1 MKRCICLLL
10 AVILLVGVF
19 PAAFAAELTGTTESP
34 AEDDMEPVAELANP
48 PDAPTEETGGTD
60 LTVETPAEESTP
72 SEEVPAPSEETTAPT
87 EETTIPTEEQEPGED
102 DETLNMDEEL
112 LEMDGISLFAMD
124 SSQSGILLF
133 NYTDN
138 GDYTTRLN
146 YQVSCTYQING
157 NGAVK
162 TAYIKNMGWHFAR
175 YGGTPY
181 PDNPLYCLE
190 PYRDFAAS
198 TSGNTVD
205 RGVTMEGSGTTAGSN
220 VWYALP
226 VARRQAIGQILL
238 YSNQMWNKSIS
249 VSTTAYANNPNVPL
263 RIATQM
269 LIYEIVCG
277 LRDPSSF
284 VRNAANECG
293 TAGDVF
299 YNAGAASV
307 SGFASA
313 YSSLEASIRS
323 ANLLPSFTS
332 MYSGSAPV
340 ITLTGIDTSVLDT
353 NGVLSGFSFTNG
365 NGASFGKSGNTLYI
379 TQTGDISESSV
390 FQATRNI
397 PSAAGSTYDI
407 WYMAG
412 SGYQTTISLARA
424 SSGSLTGYFRL
435 KGVPQTGSLS
445 LTKTTEDGQNLSGWQ
460 FGIYADSGCASLVS
474 GPHTTDASGRIS
486 ISNLNVGTYYVKE
499 LGHRDAAINAR
510 YACASTNPQTVTVT
524 AGGTASV
531 SFQNK
536 LTNGSVKLIKRTNT
550 GLDLGGWSI
559 WLYTDANCTAPVS
572 GSPFTT
578 GENGTVVVDGLTP
591 GTYYARENPTEN
603 SYWDIDAEVKPVTV
617 TAGQIAELTFVN
629 TCYGRIE
636 FHKTTNTGSH
646 LGGWTFV
653 VCNADGETVG
663 TYTTDENG
671 FACSDNLPLGRYTVT
686 EQPTQD
692 DYWVA
697 ELGFHDVVV
706 TAGQSTVDTWHNK
719 EQGLVWI
726 YKKTNTEAS
735 VQGWQITIYSD
746 EGCTQAIG
754 TLTTSEEGKAGY
766 YLAPG
771 TYWAKETGNQ
781 NVLFE
786 NEYWVV
792 DTTVQKFEVKPH
804 ESTEIV
810 FSNTH
815 CGKLEIVKTMEG
827 AGSVEGWQFKITGP
841 DGAEIEGSPFVTD
854 RDGIIQTGNLLPGD
868 YTVEELIPEDSIYS
882 CGTENPIT
890 VTVKAG
896 ETAHVPFTNC
906 IQPARIWI
914 EKVDNTGK
922 HLAGAVFRLEWSAD
936 NGQTWSNIFYSDKQ
950 EPVKGGCSNA
960 ELADGCLTSNGK
972 GELAWNNL
980 YPGLRYRV
988 TETQAPEGYT
998 RLKGTAFDDTI
1009 TVKDLD
1015 VTIRVVNNR
1024 GFLLPKTGSA
1034 SLKVVSLVGAIALA
1048 GSLVVILSNTRR
1060 KKR

>member
-10 AVILLVGVF
+10 AVMLLLGVF
-19 PAAFAAELTGTTESP
+19 PAAFASELTGMTEP
-34 AEDDMEPVAELANP
+34 TAEDGLFPIDDPSGDAPVAELVNP
-48 PDAPTEETGGTD
+48 PDAPTEGTGGTD
-60 LTVETPAEESTP
+60 LTVETEESTP
-72 SEEVPAPSEETTAPT
+72 SGEVPAPSEEVA
-87 EETTIPTEEQEPGED
+87 IPTEKQEGVED
-102 DETLNMDEEL
+102 DENMLDMDEIDL
-112 LEMDGISLFAMD
+112 MSID
-124 SSQSGILLF
+124 SSQRGILLF

-146 YQVSCTYQING
+146 YQVSCTYQLNG

-307 SGFASA
+307 SGFTSA
-313 YSSLEASIRS
+313 YSSLESGIRS
-323 ANLLPSFTS
+323 ANLLPCFTS

-340 ITLTGIDTSVLDT
+340 ITLTGKDTSVLDT

-397 PSAAGSTYDI
+397 TSAAGSTYDI

-435 KGVPQTGSLS
+435 KGVPQTGSIS

-460 FGIYADSGCASLVS
+460 FGIYADSGCSSLVS
-474 GPHTTDASGRIS
+474 GPHATDASGRIS
-486 ISNLNVGTYYVKE
+486 VSNLNVGTYYVKE
-499 LGHRDAAINAR
+499 LGHRDATVNAM
-510 YACASTNPQTVTVT
+510 YACASTNPQAVTVT

-536 LTNGSVKLIKRTNT
+536 LTSGSVKLIKRTNT

-559 WLYTDANCTAPVS
+559 GLYTDANCTAPVP

-578 GENGTVVVDGLTP
+578 GEDGTVEAAGLKP

-617 TAGQIAELTFVN
+617 TAGQTAELTFVN

-636 FHKTTNTGSH
+636 FRKTTNTGNH

-653 VCNADGETVG
+653 VRNADSETVG
-663 TYTTDENG
+663 TYTTDDNG
-671 FACSDNLPLGRYTVT
+671 YACTENLPLGRYTVT
-686 EQPTQD
+686 EQAAQD
-692 DYWVA
+692 DYWLT
-697 ELGFHDVVV
+697 ELGFHDVTV
-706 TAGQSTVDTWHNK
+706 TAGKATVDEWHNK
-719 EQGLVWI
+719 EQGLAWFV
-726 YKKTNTEAS
+726 KKTNTGED
-735 VQGWQITIYSD
+735 VDGWCITIYSD
-746 EGCTQAIG
+746 EACTQAAREIV
-754 TLTTSEEGKAGY
+754 TNQEGKAGY
-766 YLAPG
+766 YLDPG

-781 NVLFE
+781 NGLFD
-786 NEYWVV
+786 NEYWVI
-792 DTTVQKFEVKPH
+792 DPSVQRFEVKPH

-810 FSNTH
+810 FTNSH
-815 CGKLEIVKTMEG
+815 YGKLKITKTMEG
-827 AGSVEGWQFKITGP
+827 SGSVEGWQFKITDS
-841 DGAEIEGSPFVTD
+841 DGKELDGSPFVTD
-854 RDGIIQTGNLLPGD
+854 RDGVIQTGNLLPGT
-868 YTVEELIPEDSIYS
+868 YTVEELLPEDSIYS
-882 CGTENPIT
+882 CQTENPIT

-896 ETAHVPFTNC
+896 ETAHIPFTNC
-906 IQPARIWI
+906 IRPARIWI

-922 HLAGAVFRLEWSAD
+922 HLAGAVFRLEWSSD
-936 NGQTWSNIFYSDKQ
+936 NGQTWAYIFYSDKQ

-960 ELADGCLTSNGK
+960 ELAEGCLTSNDK

-1034 SLKVVSLVGAIALA
+1034 SLRVVSLVGAIALV

-1060 KKR
+1060 KKH

>member
-10 AVILLVGVF
+10 AVILLAGVF

-205 RGVTMEGSGTTAGSN
+205 RGVTMEGSETTAGSN

-284 VRNAANECG
+284 VRNASNECG

-313 YSSLEASIRS
+313 YSSLETSIRS
-323 ANLLPSFTS
+323 ANLIPSFTS
-332 MYSGSAPV
+332 IYSGSAPV
-340 ITLTGIDTSVLDT
+340 ITLTGKDTSVLDT

-486 ISNLNVGTYYVKE
+486 ISNLNVGTYYVKV

-536 LTNGSVKLIKRTNT
+536 LTSGSVKLIKRTNT

-578 GENGTVVVDGLTP
+578 GEDGTVVVDGLTP

-766 YLAPG
+766 YLASG

-804 ESTEIV
+804 ESTEMV

-868 YTVEELIPEDSIYS
+868 YTVEELISEDSIYS